1 MKRCYLLLL
10 AAVVLNVTAATPVT
24 PAAPAAKAGT
34 TIVGDDEAAL
44 GLYLMPWKDEDQRP
58 AARSPSRY
66 TQAQTPADITDDRSR
81 NAALENIDSYQR
93 MRRQSL
99 SY

>member
-1 MKRCYLLLL
+1 MKRLCLLLFAGCTL
-10 AAVVLNVTAATPVT
+10 NLMAAPPA
-24 PAAPAAKAGT
+24 AAPAAKVGT

-58 AARSPSRY
+58 AARCPSRY
-66 TQAQTPADITDDRSR
+66 TQAQTPADIANDRSR